1 MRTIIS
7 VKVITNA
14 KLDEIVG
21 LMDDGTVKIKIKAKP
36 IQGKANFYLIKYLS
50 KRLGIHSG
58 DIEIIS
64 GTNSSKKL
72 IKIENVNKKI
82 VREKLNLIY
91 VEP

>member
-1 MRTIIS
+1 MKTIIS

-21 LMDDGTVKIKIKAKP
+21 LMDDGTLKIRIKAKP
-36 IQGKANFYLIKYLS
+36 VQGKANSYLRKYLS

-64 GTNSSKKL
+64 GIYSRKKM
-72 IKIENVNKKI
+72 IKIENVSKKVI
-82 VREKLNLIY
+82 LEKLNLIY